1 MVEILQCGVRVV
13 KRYAP
18 PITRN
23 STSSLATRRISHRGF
38 FPDWTVELSLN
49 EAREGVDV
57 ISSVNQSD
65 PSVLLARVPIGV
77 RLECI
82 RKINSFKELAVATT
96 RPSSG
101 ARRYNGCICRK
112 WTQQQ
117 LPCSHIQIR
126 KRAHFDACQLTF
138 VLAAVLKYFFPLV
151 RVFKRKY
158 SIELKLFIF
167 LSSVL
172 LPCILHGTRFPF
184 LGSCR
189 RCLRVLLK
197 S

>member
-1 MVEILQCGVRVV
+1 MVMWDPDVPFCSLGGVLCGDPGCCGDSGAVSGGWMEEKNMVEILQCGVRVV

-18 PITRN
+18 PITTS

-49 EAREGVDV
+49 EAREVVDV

-82 RKINSFKELAVATT
+82 GKINSFKELAVATT

-112 WTQQQ
+112 WT
-117 LPCSHIQIR
+117 
-126 KRAHFDACQLTF
+126 
-138 VLAAVLKYFFPLV
+138 
-151 RVFKRKY
+151 
-158 SIELKLFIF
+158 
-167 LSSVL
+167 
-172 LPCILHGTRFPF
+172 
-184 LGSCR
+184 
-189 RCLRVLLK
+189 
-197 S
+197 

>member
-1 MVEILQCGVRVV
+1 MSLKICFSSNRLHSFTVHWKSKCDGYVGSGRAFLLARRRSLRWPWVLWRQRCGERWVDGGKKKNMVEILQCGVRVM

-18 PITRN
+18 PITRS
-23 STSSLATRRISHRGF
+23 STSSLATRCISHRGF

-49 EAREGVDV
+49 EVREGVDV

-112 WTQQQ
+112 WT
-117 LPCSHIQIR
+117 
-126 KRAHFDACQLTF
+126 
-138 VLAAVLKYFFPLV
+138 
-151 RVFKRKY
+151 
-158 SIELKLFIF
+158 
-167 LSSVL
+167 
-172 LPCILHGTRFPF
+172 
-184 LGSCR
+184 
-189 RCLRVLLK
+189 
-197 S
+197 